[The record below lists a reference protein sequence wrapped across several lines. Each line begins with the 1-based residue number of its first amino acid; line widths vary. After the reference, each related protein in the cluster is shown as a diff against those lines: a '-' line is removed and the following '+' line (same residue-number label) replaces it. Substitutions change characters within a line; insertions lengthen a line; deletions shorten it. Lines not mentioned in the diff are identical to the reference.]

1 MIEKIKEILAD
12 NLEVEMDEI
21 GDDSH
26 IQEDLGADS
35 LDVMD
40 IMTAIEDEFDIQ
52 MEEDLLCSYFS
63 PNLLN
68 RQLQIQIMQTAI
80 RFYQVCNRNF
90 FNNFTTRNLVIP
102 WIEIR

>member
-21 GDDSH
+21 SDDSH

-52 MEEDLLCSYFS
+52 MEDDVIESLTT
-63 PNLLN
+63 PKK
-68 RQLQIQIMQTAI
+68 IQE
-80 RFYQVCNRNF
+80 Y
-90 FNNFTTRNLVIP
+90 
-102 WIEIR
+102 IESKK

>member
-52 MEEDLLCSYFS
+52 MEDDVIESLTT
-63 PNLLN
+63 PKK
-68 RQLQIQIMQTAI
+68 IQE
-80 RFYQVCNRNF
+80 Y
-90 FNNFTTRNLVIP
+90 
-102 WIEIR
+102 IENKK

>member
-21 GDDSH
+21 GDDSN

-52 MEEDLLCSYFS
+52 MEDDVIESLTT
-63 PNLLN
+63 PKK
-68 RQLQIQIMQTAI
+68 IQE
-80 RFYQVCNRNF
+80 Y
-90 FNNFTTRNLVIP
+90 
-102 WIEIR
+102 IESKK

>member
-52 MEEDLLCSYFS
+52 MEDDVIESLTTPKKIQEYIKNKSY
-63 PNLLN
+63 NTMDRNQMILN
-68 RQLQIQIMQTAI
+68 AQ
-80 RFYQVCNRNF
+80 
-90 FNNFTTRNLVIP
+90 
-102 WIEIR
+102 

>member
-40 IMTAIEDEFDIQ
+40 IMTAIEDVIESLTTPKKIQ
-52 MEEDLLCSYFS
+52 EY
-63 PNLLN
+63 
-68 RQLQIQIMQTAI
+68 
-80 RFYQVCNRNF
+80 
-90 FNNFTTRNLVIP
+90 
-102 WIEIR
+102 IESKK

>member
-12 NLEVEMDEI
+12 TLEVEMDEI
-21 GDDSH
+21 GDGSH

-52 MEEDLLCSYFS
+52 MEDDVIESLTT
-63 PNLLN
+63 PKK
-68 RQLQIQIMQTAI
+68 IQE
-80 RFYQVCNRNF
+80 Y
-90 FNNFTTRNLVIP
+90 
-102 WIEIR
+102 IESKK

>member
-21 GDDSH
+21 GDDSR

-52 MEEDLLCSYFS
+52 MEDDVIESLTT
-63 PNLLN
+63 PKK
-68 RQLQIQIMQTAI
+68 IQE
-80 RFYQVCNRNF
+80 Y
-90 FNNFTTRNLVIP
+90 
-102 WIEIR
+102 IESKK

>member
-21 GDDSH
+21 GDASH

-52 MEEDLLCSYFS
+52 MEDDVIESLTT
-63 PNLLN
+63 PKK
-68 RQLQIQIMQTAI
+68 IQE
-80 RFYQVCNRNF
+80 Y
-90 FNNFTTRNLVIP
+90 
-102 WIEIR
+102 IESKK